1 MLQHRQHKKLLAERR
16 QSECTRLQAAL
27 KREPL
32 SNGWGRERNRGWR
45 PPVCVPLATKH
56 PSWQTAESLLRLKA
70 FNNRLDEEKGDLLYV
85 ARCRWEGETMTLQFW
100 PKRQAK
106 PFLWGIYLLTSDR
119 KRRLLVIRNL
129 HDAAQNT
136 HHCFPNCGAWTK
148 DPHRKD
154 FSNKLTT
161 PSPFQ
166 VPVRAGSPSTPILS
180 VLICYIITPILLQ
193 HPVNALAAPGPR
205 CVSRT
210 QNLNVKSDSF
220 FLFY

>member
-1 MLQHRQHKKLLAERR
+1 MWCHCDIKLPWQQWGRPLIFPPSALTTPICSPFHAMLQHRQHKKLLAERR

-106 PFLWGIYLLTSDR
+106 SFLWGIYLHQTE
-119 KRRLLVIRNL
+119 K
-129 HDAAQNT
+129 
-136 HHCFPNCGAWTK
+136 G
-148 DPHRKD
+148 
-154 FSNKLTT
+154 
-161 PSPFQ
+161 
-166 VPVRAGSPSTPILS
+166 
-180 VLICYIITPILLQ
+180 
-193 HPVNALAAPGPR
+193 
-205 CVSRT
+205 
-210 QNLNVKSDSF
+210 DS
-220 FLFY
+220 